1 MKKATLISKSMGFIT
16 HIACIA
22 IMLVLTQSLFAA
34 DILMGQYD
42 FTTGTDQLK
51 ASSVTQG
58 ITMGDI
64 VVGTGTAPIT
74 STFNGDAIET
84 SNWQNFM
91 NIAVGKCVNLSI
103 TKQSDAT
110 EFNVSK
116 FVITLKRTTA
126 AKFQIN
132 YGAVANTTTS
142 RTYAAAAL
150 HGTSTYAP
158 ITFTENTNTGN
169 TGVSVSA
176 IPAVTNATPQFFSIG
191 TMYLAPSTATE
202 VVYIDKIEVWG
213 TVTIPNQ
220 PTLSPSVSSISGIKA
235 SKSHSVTTPITLTGA
250 NLTDVASLSIIGTD
264 ASLFSIDNT
273 SYSAAT
279 LNGGPQTVN
288 VTYLA
293 TATGSHTATLQ
304 ITSVGVTT
312 VNIPLS
318 ANCDIL
324 YEDFANYDA
333 TALTNITLATLPAIS
348 NDVSLS
354 RVTGWTGNFLY
365 QYKAGAPNLGSAC
378 LGSTITD
385 SAYIT
390 TPALDLSQPFSL
402 TFKARSLN
410 VATDG
415 RFNVYLDGTQLIY
428 QGTNTTNAL
437 AQQTTQAFVGTAS
450 SKLTF
455 TGRKIDGNEIVIDGI
470 VVNSSANPALNI
482 SLNKIENFGSVL
494 QGAEKTFDIPIQG
507 YNLAGDL
514 ALSLKYGT
522 DFSLTTAA
530 TIPQATATT
539 GSIVSVKFNA
549 PFTTSEIIDS
559 LIITS
564 TNLTSRKIAIK
575 ASPTISTEVTK
586 LNNSQKIT
594 VKSTGVELTGFEGE
608 KLNVYNLVGIKIFEI
623 NKLTNMENFYIKNK
637 GSYIINI
644 QGAEKSISKKISIQ

>member
-1 MKKATLISKSMGFIT
+1 MKKGTLISKSMGFIT

-74 STFNGDAIET
+74 STFNGGAIET
-84 SNWQNFM
+84 SNWSSFM

-103 TKQSDAT
+103 TKQSNAT

-116 FVITLKRTTA
+116 IVVTLKRTIPT
-126 AKFQIN
+126 KFQIN
-132 YGAVANTTTS
+132 YGGAANTTTS
-142 RTYAAAAL
+142 RTYAAGTL
-150 HGTSTYAP
+150 HGTNSFTP
-158 ITFTENTNTGN
+158 ITFTENINTGN

-176 IPAVTNATPQFFSIG
+176 IPAVTDATPQFISIG
-191 TMYLAPSTATE
+191 TMYIAATSSAAE
-202 VVYIDKIEVWG
+202 IVYIDKIEVWG

-220 PTLSPSVSSISGIKA
+220 PTLTSSISSISGIKA

-250 NLTDVASLSIIGTD
+250 NLTDIANLSIIGTD

-293 TATGSHTATLQ
+293 TATGAHTATLQ
-304 ITSVGVTT
+304 IASTGAATASVS
-312 VNIPLS
+312 LS
-318 ANCDIL
+318 ANCDVL

-333 TALTNITLATLPAIS
+333 TALSNITLVTLPTMT

-354 RVTGWTGNFLY
+354 RVTGWTGNYLY
-365 QYKAGAPNLGSAC
+365 QYKAGSPNLGAAC
-378 LGSTITD
+378 LGSTAID

-428 QGTNTTNAL
+428 QGTNSTNAL
-437 AQQTTQAFVGTAS
+437 AQQTTQAFVGTAT

-470 VVNSSANPALNI
+470 VLNNSANPALNI

-494 QGAEKTFDIPIQG
+494 QGAEKTVDIPVQG

-514 ALSLKYGT
+514 AVSLKYGT
-522 DFSLTTAA
+522 NFSLTSNA
-530 TIPQATATT
+530 TIPQATAAS
-539 GSIVSVKFNA
+539 GSTMSVKFTS
-549 PFTTSEIIDS
+549 PFTTNEITDT
-559 LIITS
+559 LIIAS

-575 ASPTISTEVTK
+575 ATPTISTEVTELK
-586 LNNSQKIT
+586 NSQKIT
-594 VKSTGVELTGFEGE
+594 VTSTGVELIGFEGE
-608 KLNVYNLVGIKIFEI
+608 KLNVYNLVGVKMFEI
-623 NKLTNMENFYIKNK
+623 NKLTNMENFIIKNK

-644 QGAEKSISKKISIQ
+644 QGAGKSISKKILL